1 MADVARAVGE
11 GETPV
16 NPYSLLEAVNN
27 SSDSAHTAWL
37 IFLGIMAYLMI
48 AVAGVTHKDL
58 LLETPVTLP
67 IMQVSIQQALF
78 FDFAPIILVL
88 FHFGVISQL
97 VLLAKKTLEF
107 DYAVRALELTDRR
120 THPLRLELHNFF
132 FVQAI
137 AGPHRSAVMSVF
149 LHAMAWFTLVALPIV
164 ILLFFQITYL
174 PYHDVTTTWLHR
186 MCVVADI
193 VLLVLIGIFLVRSES
208 SFFSAFWRTTVSNP
222 LSVLATVALMI
233 AVVFFSM
240 LVATIPGEPLDR
252 AAGSVIPA
260 GQTLEA
266 GREAQAA
273 AGYAVPFV
281 RSRADGA
288 FLGRFYRYLVVSD
301 ADLVHDKDA
310 TPDEISISLRGRDL
324 RYAILDR
331 TDLHRADLTGASLEG
346 ASLVGTDLTDAR
358 IQCAD
363 VTRLILSE
371 DRARAQCVDARGAN
385 LTRANL
391 SRARLAG
398 IDLRGARL
406 EEANL
411 ESAELPH
418 AIATGA
424 NFSSAKLDK
433 ADLTGGVQ
441 LQGANM
447 LIASLQ
453 GAELTGAQMQGADL
467 SSASLQGAVLSIA
480 NLAGAT
486 LRDADLEG
494 ADMQYAVLWRANMSG
509 AKIKA
514 TDLRGAQVW
523 MTTAPAR
530 DALALADLAGISI
543 KPPDVSEGT
552 ALRAGLERI
561 ENARVKGLVGEAIG
575 PVTDPAEARKWTG
588 SSEAQAWTSIAGI
601 TASAAQESYAK
612 ELSEHLVALAC
623 KPRFANG
630 GIATGIAK
638 RAAGASFRG
647 TPTLISER
655 LRAKDCAAAENIS
668 RRALERLAG
677 SIDAAPAK

>member
-48 AVAGVTHKDL
+48 AVAGVTHKDM

-137 AGPHRSAVMSVF
+137 AGPHRSAVVSTF
-149 LHAMAWFTLVALPIV
+149 LHAMAWLTLVALPIV

-174 PYHDVTTTWLHR
+174 PYHDVSTTWLHR
-186 MCVVADI
+186 ICVLADI
-193 VLLVLIGIFLVRSES
+193 ALLILIGIFLVRSES
-208 SFFSAFWRTTVSNP
+208 SFFAAFWRTSVSNP
-222 LSVLATVALMI
+222 FSFLATVVLMI
-233 AVVFFSM
+233 AVIFFSM
-240 LVATIPGEPLDR
+240 LVATIPDEPLDQ
-252 AAGSVIPA
+252 AAGSLIRTGPP
-260 GQTLEA
+260 LEA
-266 GREAQAA
+266 GRERRAA
-273 AGYAVPFV
+273 TGYAVPFV

-288 FLGRFYRYLVVSD
+288 FLGRFYRHLVVSD

-310 TPDEISISLRGRDL
+310 AQDEVSISLRGRDL
-324 RYAILDR
+324 RFAVLDR
-331 TDLHRADLTGASLEG
+331 TDLHRADLTGANLEG
-346 ASLVGTDLTDAR
+346 ASFVGADLADAR

-371 DRARAQCVDARGAN
+371 DRAKAQCVDARGAN
-385 LTRANL
+385 FSRANL
-391 SRARLAG
+391 SRARMAG

-411 ESAELPH
+411 EGAELPH

-453 GAELTGAQMQGADL
+453 GAELAGAQMQGADL
-467 SSASLQGAVLSIA
+467 SSASVQGAVLSIA

-494 ADMQYAVLWRANMSG
+494 ADLQYAVLWRADMSG
-509 AKIKA
+509 AKIRA
-514 TDLRGAQVW
+514 ADLRGAQVW
-523 MTTAPAR
+523 MTSPPSR
-530 DALALADLAGISI
+530 DALALADLTGILI

-552 ALRAGLERI
+552 AVRASIERI
-561 ENARVKGLVGEAIG
+561 DNARVKALVGEAVG
-575 PVTDPAEARKWTG
+575 PVADPAEARKWTG
-588 SSEAQAWTSIAGI
+588 SPEAQAWASHAGI

-612 ELSEHLVALAC
+612 DLSEHLVTLAC
-623 KPRFANG
+623 KPRYANG

-638 RAAGASFRG
+638 RAAGTTFRG
-647 TPTLISER
+647 TPALISER
-655 LRAKDCAAAENIS
+655 LRARDCAAAEHVS
-668 RRALERLAG
+668 RRTLERLAG
-677 SIDAAPAK
+677 AIDAAPAK